1 MDDNVVDEI
10 RMHQETVSSDN
21 NTPLHLIREKE
32 LEISGKVLAA
42 KRQADEIVTGARK
55 KAAELVASAE
65 SEGGAGAAGREAQIK
80 ADAEREAEQLRSEA
94 RSEAD
99 RLQAQVDARRE
110 EAVRL
115 VLDAVTAV

>member
-10 RMHQETVSSDN
+10 RMHQETVASDN

-55 KAAELVASAE
+55 KAAEVVATAE
-65 SEGGAGAAGREAQIK
+65 SEGGAGAVDREAKIK
-80 ADAEREAEQLRSEA
+80 ADAEQQAEQLRSAA
-94 RSEAD
+94 RAEAD
-99 RLQAQVDARRE
+99 RLQAQVDTRRE